1 MSFPLARYLKLATLA
16 AAASVL
22 PALPGAAQVGGSPRP
37 TLSAQGGMVGDPVTV
52 TMSSTLAAGSRVS
65 LGFGGLSGGFELLE
79 RAEVGP
85 GGAMS
90 FSVAVP
96 SWAERDLIYY
106 FFVNVG
112 PGTRILSD
120 PFIVTGP
127 EGELRV
133 TGAVSEVADG
143 CVVIVAL
150 DDTRYALNGVTGPV
164 LVGSRIA
171 VDGTLGAGGGNLPTD
186 SPCTE
191 PRVIPVSAR
200 RVQAG

>member
-1 MSFPLARYLKLATLA
+1 MPYSLARYLKLATLA
-16 AAASVL
+16 AAAALL
-22 PALPGAAQVGGSPRP
+22 PALPAAAQNGGSPRP
-37 TLSAQGGMVGDPVTV
+37 TLSALGGSVGDPVTV
-52 TMSSTLAAGSRVS
+52 TMTSTLPAGSRVS

-85 GGAMS
+85 GGALS

-106 FFVNVG
+106 FFVNLG

-127 EGELRV
+127 EGELQV
-133 TGAVSEVADG
+133 TGAVAQVADG

-150 DDTRYALNGVTGPV
+150 DDTRYALSGVTGSV

-171 VDGTLGAGGGNLPTD
+171 VDGNLGSGAGLPAG

-191 PRVIPVSAR
+191 PQVIPVSAR